1 MAQEWTDGRLDDLC
15 ARVDRGFAEVDRRF
29 DQADQRFGRIEGEI
43 TELRGEVKAGF
54 ARMDE
59 RLDSLSRAMIFALI
73 AITGGILTGFSAILV
88 LIATQI

>member
-1 MAQEWTDGRLDDLC
+1 MAQEWTDGRLDDLS

-29 DQADQRFGRIEGEI
+29 GRVEDEI

-54 ARMDE
+54 ARIDD
-59 RLDSLSRAMIFALI
+59 RLDSLSRAMILAMI